1 MDKAYDVLNP
11 AGILMVIVPLS
22 FMQSEFWEKTRV
34 ANINKDFFL
43 FQYLRPLVVIAA
55 SCHAPLQIKKSR
67 IKSYIIGKNRNSG
80 RPLSFGGHLFRT
92 AVLNSLWRSGHIRC
106 RLPGHPTKPI
116 TNLKLVCV

>member
-55 SCHAPLQIKKSR
+55 SCHAPLHKNNSQHLLSALLSELFPNLILRDR
-67 IKSYIIGKNRNSG
+67 IFQT
-80 RPLSFGGHLFRT
+80 LLC
-92 AVLNSLWRSGHIRC
+92 L
-106 RLPGHPTKPI
+106 
-116 TNLKLVCV
+116 